1 MYAPLLKFAAT
12 RLKPNFLLLE
22 ASMSGN
28 IYRLSRE
35 MTISH
40 ADFLRSLP
48 AALNNTA
55 YTINGNEISVELEN
69 RGLQI
74 ILSLESVR
82 NFGPISLPV
91 THVEFVFSGY
101 SELEVQQFLERFDM
115 CYRRG
120 GG

>member
-1 MYAPLLKFAAT
+1 MSNKF
-12 RLKPNFLLLE
+12 RL
-22 ASMSGN
+22 
-28 IYRLSRE
+28 IRE

-48 AALNNTA
+48 AALNNAA
-55 YTINGNEISVELEN
+55 YKINGNEITVEWEN

-74 ILSLESVR
+74 ILSGESVR
-82 NFGPISLPV
+82 SFGPVLLPV
-91 THVEFVFSGY
+91 THVEYVFSGY
-101 SELEVQQFLERFDM
+101 SEPEIQQFLEHFDM